1 MKIEDIKKAN
11 KLIDEIKKLDSFTI
25 DIQNPE
31 RTLTVSSQFDGVT
44 IKKEHRTKIMQVLF
58 GIRRELAEELEK
70 LGVTEESKDETTESI
85 Y

>member
-1 MKIEDIKKAN
+1 MNFREIKEAN

-31 RTLTVSSQFDGVT
+31 RTLKVCTPFDEV
-44 IKKEHRTKIMQVLF
+44 ILKKEHRTKVMQVLF

-70 LGVTEESKDETTESI
+70 LGVTEYDNND
-85 Y
+85 